1 MSTTDRLLKLAVS
14 SVFAL
19 GATATTS
26 AVLAQ
31 EPEKEQCAGIIKAFN
46 NDCATSMNACH
57 GHSEIDASTEAWI
70 YLSKGTC
77 QKLAGARIVMVNDP
91 TPKQN

>member
-14 SVFAL
+14 SVLAL

-31 EPEKEQCAGIIKAFN
+31 EPEKEQCAGIIKAFK

-70 YLSKGTC
+70 YLPKGTC
-77 QKLAGARIVMVNDP
+77 QKLAGARIVMVTDP